1 MMLPNFPFLTMFIKR
16 ESDPV
21 RCLCPMKSLSCR
33 GRSLSA
39 NGAPAVMEGSFA
51 FARFANGFCVS
62 ADDSTLRFL
71 TTGVS
76 VGSDE
81 KFEPLGLV
89 SRLLEKMGAI
99 LLVESA
105 MRRD

>member
-1 MMLPNFPFLTMFIKR
+1 MMLPNFPFLTMFIRR

-21 RCLCPMKSLSCR
+21 RCLCPIKSLNRR

-39 NGAPAVMEGSFA
+39 NGAPAIMEGSFA
-51 FARFANGFCVS
+51 FARFAKGFSVS
-62 ADDSTLRFL
+62 GDATLRFL

-76 VGSDE
+76 MGSDGM
-81 KFEPLGLV
+81 FEPLGLV

-99 LLVESA
+99 LLVESP